1 MTVLLCHCTCPDE
14 ATADRLATA
23 LVEERL
29 AACVSIQPGVASIYR
44 WQGRVERASEVLLAI
59 KTTRGR
65 LPAVVERIRALHPY
79 ELPEVLAF
87 EAAGGLEPWLRWVE
101 AEAAPTPR

>member
-14 ATADRLATA
+14 TTANAIA
-23 LVEERL
+23 SVLVEERL
-29 AACVSIQPGVASIYR
+29 AACVSLQPGLTSVYR
-44 WQGRVERASEVLLAI
+44 WQERVERAQEVLLAI
-59 KTTRGR
+59 KTTRER
-65 LPAVVERIRALHPY
+65 LPAVVERIRELHPY

-101 AEAAPTPR
+101 AGSTAAPE

>member
-14 ATADRLATA
+14 DTATAIADA
-23 LVEERL
+23 LVAERL
-29 AACVSIQPGVASIYR
+29 AACVSLQPGLTSIYR
-44 WQGRVERASEVLLAI
+44 WQGRVERAREVLLAI
-59 KTTRGR
+59 KTTRAR
-65 LPAVVERIRALHPY
+65 LPALVERIRALHPH

-101 AEAAPTPR
+101 SEAAPAPE